1 MRKGNTQAARGKI
14 AGPGATR
21 GLCHGLLAASCG
33 ALLMAGP
40 ASPQSPAV
48 TQRVESPE
56 LLELARQTVFRHPE
70 VLAARAGVD
79 ASSALRSAAER
90 PLYNPEIALEFEDR
104 LHHETRVLAINQ
116 TVDIAGQR
124 GARASVAAHDSE
136 RAASQLTAVH
146 RRIAGEF
153 LNLLGDYW
161 TATSQDELAETRIGL
176 MRSFA
181 DLTLRRRQAG
191 DLTQVELNSANL
203 AYAQAEIAHATA
215 ESART
220 AADQALRAVAAVPPP
235 ASWPVLPVEL
245 QPVAVDGPVLERLL
259 AELPEIRTRRAE
271 AARAAAAVELRVRER
286 RANPV
291 LSVGVG
297 EEDDEGF
304 LAFNVSM
311 PLNVRNRYV
320 QEVAAARAEQT
331 MFEREAENTEV
342 RARQRLFA
350 ARERYRL
357 TREAWMSWRQSGEPS
372 LAGQAE
378 LLERL
383 VVAGELSTTDYL
395 VQLNQTLDAAM
406 NALELRREFWRSWFE
421 WLDASGQTDAWLGL
435 DAGVER

>member
-1 MRKGNTQAARGKI
+1 MMRTGNTVAAVCGV
-14 AGPGATR
+14 
-21 GLCHGLLAASCG
+21 LLVVA
-33 ALLMAGP
+33 P
-40 ASPQSPAV
+40 ASPQSPSV

-70 VLAARAGVD
+70 VLAARAAVD
-79 ASSALRSAAER
+79 ASSALRSAAAR
-90 PLYNPEIALEFEDR
+90 PLYNPEIDIEFEDR
-104 LHHETRVLAINQ
+104 IHHETRILALSQ

-124 GARASVAAHDSE
+124 GARASVAAHESD
-136 RAASQLTAVH
+136 RAASQLTAAR

-153 LNLLGDYW
+153 LHLLGDYW
-161 TATSQDELAETRIGL
+161 TAASQDELAETRIGL

-220 AADQALRAVAAVPPP
+220 AADQALRAVATATPPT
-235 ASWPVLPVEL
+235 SWPALPVAL
-245 QPVAVDGPVLERLL
+245 QPIAVDGPLLERLL
-259 AELPEIRTRRAE
+259 AELPEVRTRRAE
-271 AARAAAAVELRVRER
+271 AAKAAATVELRMRER
-286 RANPV
+286 RANPI
-291 LSVGVG
+291 LSLGVG
-297 EEDDEGF
+297 EEDDESF
-304 LAFNVSM
+304 VAFNVSM
-311 PLNVRNRYV
+311 PLNIRNRYTE
-320 QEVAAARAEQT
+320 EVAAARAEQT
-331 MFEREAENTEV
+331 MSEQEAENTEV

-350 ARERYRL
+350 AAERYRL
-357 TREAWMSWRQSGEPS
+357 TSEAWMSWRKSGEPS
-372 LAGQAE
+372 LTGQAE

-383 VVAGELSTTDYL
+383 VLAGELSTTDYL

-435 DAGVER
+435 DTGVER

>member
-1 MRKGNTQAARGKI
+1 MMRTGNT
-14 AGPGATR
+14 
-21 GLCHGLLAASCG
+21 LAAACG
-33 ALLMAGP
+33 ALLMAAP
-40 ASPQSPAV
+40 ASPQNPSV

-56 LLELARQTVFRHPE
+56 LLELALRTVSRHPE
-70 VLAARAGVD
+70 VLATRAAVD

-90 PLYNPEIALEFEDR
+90 PLYNPEIDIEFEDR
-104 LHHETRVLAINQ
+104 IHHETRILSLNQ
-116 TVDIAGQR
+116 AVDIAGQR
-124 GARASVAAHDSE
+124 GARASVAAHDSD
-136 RAASQLTAVH
+136 RAALQLTAVR

-153 LNLLGDYW
+153 LHLLGDYW
-161 TATSQDELAETRIGL
+161 TAASQDQLAETRIGL

-191 DLTQVELNSANL
+191 DLTQMELNSANL

-220 AADQALRAVAAVPPP
+220 AADQALRAVAAAPPP
-235 ASWPVLPVEL
+235 ASWPALPIEL
-245 QPVAVDGPVLERLL
+245 QPIIVDGPVLERLL
-259 AELPEIRTRRAE
+259 AELPEVRTRRAE

-286 RANPV
+286 RANPL
-291 LSVGVG
+291 LSLGVG
-297 EEDDEGF
+297 EEDDESF
-304 LAFNVSM
+304 IAFNISM
-311 PLNVRNRYV
+311 PLNIRNRYV
-320 QEVAAARAEQT
+320 QEVVAARAEQT
-331 MFEREAENTEV
+331 MSEREAENTEV

-357 TREAWMSWRQSGEPS
+357 TREAWTSWRQSGEPS

-383 VVAGELSTTDYL
+383 VLAGELSTTDYL

-435 DAGVER
+435 DTGVER

>member
-1 MRKGNTQAARGKI
+1 MMRKGTTRAA
-14 AGPGATR
+14 
-21 GLCHGLLAASCG
+21 LAVAYG
-33 ALLMAGP
+33 ALLMASP
-40 ASPQSPAV
+40 TSPQSLPV

-70 VLAARAGVD
+70 LLAARAAAD

-90 PLYNPEIALEFEDR
+90 PLFNPEIDIEFEDR
-104 LHHETRVLAINQ
+104 PHHETRVFALNQ
-116 TVDIAGQR
+116 TVDLAGQR
-124 GARASVAAHDSE
+124 GARAGVALHESE
-136 RAASQLTAVH
+136 RAASQLMAAR

-153 LNLLGDYW
+153 LHLLGDYW
-161 TATSQDELAETRIGL
+161 TAASQDELAETRIGL

-215 ESART
+215 ESALT
-220 AADQALRAVAAVPPP
+220 AADQALRAVAPAPPP
-235 ASWPVLPVEL
+235 ASWPALPVEL
-245 QPVAVDGPVLERLL
+245 QSITADGPTLELLL

-271 AARAAAAVELRVRER
+271 AAGAAAAVELRVRER

-291 LSVGVG
+291 VSLGVG
-297 EEDDEGF
+297 EEDDESF
-304 LAFNVSM
+304 IAFNVSM
-311 PLNVRNRYV
+311 PLNIRNRYV

-331 MFEREAENTEV
+331 MFEREAENTEL
-342 RARQRLFA
+342 RARQRLLA

-357 TREAWMSWRQSGEPS
+357 THEAWVSWRQSGEPS

-383 VVAGELSTTDYL
+383 VLAGELSTTDYL

-435 DAGVER
+435 DTGVER

>member
-1 MRKGNTQAARGKI
+1 MRKGTTRAA
-14 AGPGATR
+14 
-21 GLCHGLLAASCG
+21 LAAACG
-33 ALLMAGP
+33 ALLMAAP
-40 ASPQSPAV
+40 ALPQSPSV
-48 TQRVESPE
+48 TQRVKSPE
-56 LLELARQTVFRHPE
+56 LLELARQTVFRHSE
-70 VLAARAGVD
+70 VLAARAAAD

-90 PLYNPEIALEFEDR
+90 PLFNPEIDIEFEDR
-104 LHHETRVLAINQ
+104 PHHETRVFALNQ
-116 TVDIAGQR
+116 TVDIARQR
-124 GARASVAAHDSE
+124 GARVGVALHESE
-136 RAASQLTAVH
+136 RAASQLTAAR

-153 LNLLGDYW
+153 LHLLGDYW
-161 TATSQDELAETRIGL
+161 TAASQDELAETRIGL
-176 MRSFA
+176 MRSLA

-215 ESART
+215 ESALT
-220 AADQALRAVAAVPPP
+220 AADQALRAVAPAPPP
-235 ASWPVLPVEL
+235 ASWPGLPAEL
-245 QPVAVDGPVLERLL
+245 QPITADGPVLERLL

-291 LSVGVG
+291 VSLGVG
-297 EEDDEGF
+297 EEDGESF
-304 LAFNVSM
+304 IAFNVSM
-311 PLNVRNRYV
+311 PLNIRNRYV

-331 MFEREAENTEV
+331 MSEREAENTEV
-342 RARQRLFA
+342 RARQRLLA

-357 TREAWMSWRQSGEPS
+357 THEAWMYWRQSGEPS

-383 VVAGELSTTDYL
+383 VLAGELSTTDYL

-435 DAGVER
+435 DTGGSDEVVDFDGEGAFSR

>member
-1 MRKGNTQAARGKI
+1 MS
-14 AGPGATR
+14 
-21 GLCHGLLAASCG
+21 L
-33 ALLMAGP
+33 P
-40 ASPQSPAV
+40 ASPQSPSV
-48 TQRVESPE
+48 TQPVESPE
-56 LLELARQTVFRHPE
+56 LLELARQTILRHPE
-70 VLAARAGVD
+70 VLAARAAVD
-79 ASSALRSAAER
+79 ASHALQIAAER
-90 PLYNPEIALEFEDR
+90 PLFNPEIDIAFEDR
-104 LHHETRVLAINQ
+104 LHHETRIFALNQ

-136 RAASQLTAVH
+136 RAVSQLTAAR

-153 LNLLGDYW
+153 LDLLGDYW
-161 TATSQDELAETRIGL
+161 TADSQDELAETRIDL

-203 AYAQAEIAHATA
+203 AYAQAEMAHATA

-220 AADQALRAVAAVPPP
+220 AADQALRAVAAAPPP
-235 ASWPVLPVEL
+235 ASWPTLPVEL
-245 QPVAVDGPVLERLL
+245 QPIAADGPLLERLL
-259 AELPEIRTRRAE
+259 GELPENRIRRAE
-271 AARAAAAVELRVRER
+271 AERAAATVELRVRER
-286 RANPV
+286 RANPI

-304 LAFNVSM
+304 VTFNVSM
-311 PLNVRNRYV
+311 PLNIRNRYV

-331 MFEREAENTEV
+331 MSEREAENIEV
-342 RARQRLFA
+342 RTRQRLFA

-372 LAGQAE
+372 LTRQAE

-383 VVAGELSTTDYL
+383 VLAGELSTTDYL

-406 NALELRREFWRSWFE
+406 NALELRRELWRSWFE
-421 WLDASGQTDAWLGL
+421 WLDASGQTNVWLGL
-435 DAGVER
+435 DTGVAR

>member
-1 MRKGNTQAARGKI
+1 MMRKGTTRAA
-14 AGPGATR
+14 
-21 GLCHGLLAASCG
+21 LAAACG
-33 ALLMAGP
+33 VLLMAAP
-40 ASPQSPAV
+40 ALPQSPSV

-70 VLAARAGVD
+70 VLAARAAAD

-90 PLYNPEIALEFEDR
+90 PLFNPEIDIEFEDR
-104 LHHETRVLAINQ
+104 PHHETRVFALNQ
-116 TVDIAGQR
+116 TLDIAGQR
-124 GARASVAAHDSE
+124 GARAGVALHESE
-136 RAASQLTAVH
+136 RAASQLTAAR

-153 LNLLGDYW
+153 LHLLGDYW
-161 TATSQDELAETRIGL
+161 TAASQDELAETRIGL

-215 ESART
+215 ESALT
-220 AADQALRAVAAVPPP
+220 AADQALRAVAPAPPP
-235 ASWPVLPVEL
+235 ASWPALPAEL
-245 QPVAVDGPVLERLL
+245 QPIAIDGPVLERLL

-291 LSVGVG
+291 VSLGVG
-297 EEDDEGF
+297 EEDDESF
-304 LAFNVSM
+304 IAFNVSM
-311 PLNVRNRYV
+311 PLNIRNRYV

-331 MFEREAENTEV
+331 MSEREAENTEV
-342 RARQRLFA
+342 RARQRLLA

-357 TREAWMSWRQSGEPS
+357 THEAWVSWRQSGEPS

-383 VVAGELSTTDYL
+383 VLAGELSTTDYL

-435 DAGVER
+435 DTGVER

>member
-14 AGPGATR
+14 AS
-21 GLCHGLLAASCG
+21 LCVTSRFGHGLLAAAFG
-33 ALLMAGP
+33 AVLMASP
-40 ASPQSPAV
+40 ASPQSPSD

-56 LLELARQTVFRHPE
+56 LLELARQTVLRHPE
-70 VLAARAGVD
+70 ILAARAAVD

-90 PLYNPEIALEFEDR
+90 PLYNPEIDIAFEDR

-136 RAASQLTAVH
+136 RAASQLTAAR

-153 LNLLGDYW
+153 LHLLGDYW
-161 TATSQDELAETRIGL
+161 TAASQDELAETRIGL

-220 AADQALRAVAAVPPP
+220 AADQELRAVTAAPPP
-235 ASWPVLPVEL
+235 AFWPALPVEL
-245 QPVAVDGPVLERLL
+245 PPVAVDGTVLERLL
-259 AELPEIRTRRAE
+259 AELPEIRIRRAE

-286 RANPV
+286 RANPI
-291 LSVGVG
+291 LSLGVG
-297 EEDDEGF
+297 EEDDESF

-311 PLNVRNRYV
+311 PLNIRNRYV
-320 QEVAAARAEQT
+320 QEVAVARAEQT
-331 MFEREAENTEV
+331 MFQREAENTEV

-372 LAGQAE
+372 LARQAE
-378 LLERL
+378 LLEQL
-383 VVAGELSTTDYL
+383 VLAGELSTTDYL

-421 WLDASGQTDAWLGL
+421 WLDASGQTGAWLGL
-435 DAGVER
+435 DTGVER

>member
-1 MRKGNTQAARGKI
+1 MRHASPEGAVSPEKMMMRKGTTRAA
-14 AGPGATR
+14 
-21 GLCHGLLAASCG
+21 LAAACG
-33 ALLMAGP
+33 TLLVAAP
-40 ASPQSPAV
+40 ASPQSPSV

-56 LLELARQTVFRHPE
+56 LLELARQTVYRHPE
-70 VLAARAGVD
+70 VLAARAAVD
-79 ASSALRSAAER
+79 ASGALRSAAER
-90 PLYNPEIALEFEDR
+90 PLYNPEIGIEFEDR
-104 LHHETRVLAINQ
+104 LHHETRILAIHQ

-124 GARASVAAHDSE
+124 GARVGVAAQESE
-136 RAASQLTAVH
+136 RAASQLTGVS

-153 LNLLGDYW
+153 LHLLGDYW
-161 TATSQDELAETRIGL
+161 TAASQDELAETRIGL

-215 ESART
+215 ESALT
-220 AADQALRAVAAVPPP
+220 AADQALRAVAAAPPP
-235 ASWPVLPVEL
+235 ASWPALPIEL
-245 QPVAVDGPVLERLL
+245 QPITVDGPVLERLL
-259 AELPEIRTRRAE
+259 AGLPEIRTRRAE
-271 AARAAAAVELRVRER
+271 AAMAEAAVELRVRER

-291 LSVGVG
+291 LSLGIG
-297 EEDDEGF
+297 EEDDESF
-304 LAFNVSM
+304 VAFNVSM
-311 PLNVRNRYV
+311 PLNIRNRYV
-320 QEVAAARAEQT
+320 QEVAAARAVQT
-331 MFEREAENTEV
+331 MSEREAENTEV
-342 RARQRLFA
+342 RARQRLLA

-357 TREAWMSWRQSGEPS
+357 TREAWIAWRQSGEPS

-383 VVAGELSTTDYL
+383 VLAGELSTTDYL

-435 DAGVER
+435 DTGVER

>member
-1 MRKGNTQAARGKI
+1 MRKGTNFAVA
-14 AGPGATR
+14 
-21 GLCHGLLAASCG
+21 CG
-33 ALLMAGP
+33 ALLMALP
-40 ASPQSPAV
+40 ASPQSPSV
-48 TQRVESPE
+48 TQPVESPE
-56 LLELARQTVFRHPE
+56 LLELARQTILRHPE
-70 VLAARAGVD
+70 VLAARAAVD
-79 ASSALRSAAER
+79 ASSALQIAAER
-90 PLYNPEIALEFEDR
+90 PLFNPEIDIAFEDR
-104 LHHETRVLAINQ
+104 LHHETRIFALNQ

-136 RAASQLTAVH
+136 RAMSQLTAAR

-153 LNLLGDYW
+153 LDLLGDYW
-161 TATSQDELAETRIGL
+161 TADSQDELAETRIDL

-203 AYAQAEIAHATA
+203 AYAQAEMAHATA

-220 AADQALRAVAAVPPP
+220 AADQALRAVAAAPPP
-235 ASWPVLPVEL
+235 ASWPTLPVEL
-245 QPVAVDGPVLERLL
+245 QPIAADGPLLERLL
-259 AELPEIRTRRAE
+259 GELPKNRIRRAE
-271 AARAAAAVELRVRER
+271 AERAAATVELRVRER
-286 RANPV
+286 RANPI

-304 LAFNVSM
+304 VAFNISM
-311 PLNVRNRYV
+311 PLNIRNRYV

-331 MFEREAENTEV
+331 MSEREAENTEV
-342 RARQRLFA
+342 RTRQRLFA

-372 LAGQAE
+372 LTRQAE

-383 VVAGELSTTDYL
+383 VLAGELSTTDYL

-406 NALELRREFWRSWFE
+406 NALELRRELWRSWFE
-421 WLDASGQTDAWLGL
+421 WLDASGQTNVWLGL
-435 DAGVER
+435 DTGVAR

>member
-1 MRKGNTQAARGKI
+1 MRKGNIQAARGKI
-14 AGPGATR
+14 AGIGAAR
-21 GLCHGLLAASCG
+21 GFCHGLLAVCGVLLVVATAWPQGAS
-33 ALLMAGP
+33 
-40 ASPQSPAV
+40 V
-48 TQRVESPE
+48 TQRARSPE
-56 LLELARQTVFRHPE
+56 LLELARQTVTRHPE
-70 VLAARAGVD
+70 VLAARAAAD
-79 ASSALRSAAER
+79 ASGAMRTAARR
-90 PLYNPEIALEFEDR
+90 PLYNPEIDLEFEDR
-104 LHHETRVLAINQ
+104 LHHETRILTINQ
-116 TVDIAGQR
+116 TVDIARQR
-124 GARASVAAHDSE
+124 GALVSVATHDSE
-136 RAASQLTAVH
+136 RAASQLTAAR

-153 LNLLGDYW
+153 LHLLGDYW
-161 TATSQDELAETRIGL
+161 TAASQDELAETRIGL

-215 ESART
+215 ESALT
-220 AADQALRAVAAVPPP
+220 AADQALRAVAPAPPP
-235 ASWPVLPVEL
+235 ASWPALPAEL
-245 QPVAVDGPVLERLL
+245 QPITVDGSLLERML
-259 AELPEIRTRRAE
+259 AELPEIRIRRAE
-271 AARAAAAVELRVRER
+271 AARAAAAVELRERER

-291 LSVGVG
+291 LSLGVG
-297 EEDDEGF
+297 EEDDESF

-311 PLNVRNRYV
+311 PLNIRNRYV

-331 MFEREAENTEV
+331 MSEREAENTEV

-383 VVAGELSTTDYL
+383 VLAGELSTTDYL

-406 NALELRREFWRSWFE
+406 NALELRRELWRSWFE